1 MEWRK
6 THKVEMKKKEI
17 LRRSLQVFW
26 KFHAGQA
33 FRLLKGKIRR
43 EKILQDKNKID
54 GAYLLMDDLRGHLK
68 KLDKAL
74 EKMWKEKS
82 DRSEF
87 EMLKLSVDETRAKTI
102 FNDMKELF
110 ETTMAEHVRS
120 MNTEK

>member
-1 MEWRK
+1 
-6 THKVEMKKKEI
+6 
-17 LRRSLQVFW
+17 
-26 KFHAGQA
+26 
-33 FRLLKGKIRR
+33 
-43 EKILQDKNKID
+43 
-54 GAYLLMDDLRGHLK
+54 MDDLRGHLK

-74 EKMWKEKS
+74 EKIWKEKS